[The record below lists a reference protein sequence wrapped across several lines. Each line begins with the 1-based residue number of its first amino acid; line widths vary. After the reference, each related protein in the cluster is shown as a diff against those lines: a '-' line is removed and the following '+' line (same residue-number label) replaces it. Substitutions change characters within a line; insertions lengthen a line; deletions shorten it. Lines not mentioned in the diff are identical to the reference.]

1 MGTPLDPAQLQ
12 QPGGDGRAQRPVQVR
27 AALRP
32 VQAGAREPAP
42 RGPHIRHIHAERS
55 QRGLPRR
62 GDLERC
68 RAGVRLRRGASCS
81 VADEDAAREQGIEQ
95 RHPGL
100 AGQVVV
106 AGTGLR

>member
-1 MGTPLDPAQLQ
+1 
-12 QPGGDGRAQRPVQVR
+12 VV
-27 AALRP
+27 
-32 VQAGAREPAP
+32 
-42 RGPHIRHIHAERS
+42 S
-55 QRGLPRR
+55 RR

-68 RAGVRLRRGASCS
+68 RAGVRLRRGASCP

-95 RHPGL
+95 RNPGL